1 MKLAPVG
8 LRKFSDAVEKWF
20 VKKDVYDELFKKNNV
35 IKTADSSNLVKKAE
49 NNTNIAEV

>member
-1 MKLAPVG
+1 MMNCL
-8 LRKFSDAVEKWF
+8 
-20 VKKDVYDELFKKNNV
+20 KKNNV